1 MDTSKIKLVFKEN
14 KKIEKIIEQSGFPS
28 SYTLNDKI
36 KGYLNSKAQQ
46 IIKYHNP
53 YLDFNINNINVN
65 STKNVFMLDHLP
77 RYVFMVA
84 YTLSHINHPYLIYFN
99 LDDTFIN
106 VLLPIGRDYQ
116 QANTEDYINI
126 IQSITSITKHTSHT
140 SHTSKTKTK
149 TKTMKKTKSK
159 TKIAM
164 NEYHESESNAS
175 LLTAIYVLLDNTIKT
190 RKYGI
195 IYSKFSILT
204 CENMTLCTHKMTDI
218 NKMNIQETEKQF
230 LYIKVQDYYRTIG
243 IELLQHYFNLLEKK
257 EYGKASD
264 FLHGGLTKFSEYY
277 GKTRL
282 NTFFK
287 NNRSILGHL
296 EVFISLYE
304 LLSMCIMKL
313 NLFM

>member
-1 MDTSKIKLVFKEN
+1 MDTSKIQLVFKEN
-14 KKIEKIIEQSGFPS
+14 SKIEKIIEQNSFPS

-36 KGYLNSKAQQ
+36 KAYLNSKAQQ

-53 YLDFNINNINVN
+53 YLEFNINNINVN
-65 STKNVFMLDHLP
+65 STKNVFMLDYLP

-84 YTLSHINHPYLIYFN
+84 YTLSHTNHPYLIYFN
-99 LDDTFIN
+99 LDDKFIN
-106 VLLPIGRDYQ
+106 VLLPFGREYQ
-116 QANTEDYINI
+116 QANTEDYINVI
-126 IQSITSITKHTSHT
+126 NSIVKNTKNSQIKKK
-140 SHTSKTKTK
+140 SKTKTK
-149 TKTMKKTKSK
+149 SNLKSK
-159 TKIAM
+159 IGM
-164 NEYHESESNAS
+164 NESNAS

-204 CENMTLCTHKMTDI
+204 CENMTLCIHKITEI
-218 NKMNIQETEKQF
+218 SKMNIQEIEKQN
-230 LYIKVQDYYRTIG
+230 LYIKVQDYYRIIG
-243 IELLQHYFNLLEKK
+243 IEVLQHYFNLLEKK
-257 EYGKASD
+257 EYGKAND
-264 FLHGGLTKFSEYY
+264 FLKGGHNRFSEYY

-304 LLSMCIMKL
+304 LLSICMLKL
-313 NLFM
+313 NLFI

>member
-1 MDTSKIKLVFKEN
+1 METSKIQLVFKEN
-14 KKIEKIIEQSGFPS
+14 NKIEKIIEQSNFPA

-36 KGYLNSKAQQ
+36 KAYLNNKASQ

-53 YLDFNINNINVN
+53 YLEFNINNINVN
-65 STKNVFMLDHLP
+65 SNKNVFILDYLP

-84 YTLSHINHPYLIYFN
+84 YTLSHTNHPYLIYFN
-99 LDDTFIN
+99 LDDKFIN
-106 VLLPIGRDYQ
+106 VLIPIGREYQ
-116 QANTEDYINI
+116 QANTEDYINVI
-126 IQSITSITKHTSHT
+126 NSILKINSQ
-140 SHTSKTKTK
+140 KTKSQTK
-149 TKTMKKTKSK
+149 KKTKSK
-159 TKIAM
+159 STNSNKNNKENTKNKA
-164 NEYHESESNAS
+164 

-204 CENMTLCTHKMTDI
+204 CENMTLCLHKITEI
-218 NKMNIQETEKQF
+218 SKMNIQEYEKQN

-243 IELLQHYFNLLEKK
+243 IELLQNYFYLLEKK
-257 EYGKASD
+257 EYGKAND
-264 FLHGGLTKFSEYY
+264 FLQGGHNKFSEYY

-287 NNRSILGHL
+287 NNKSILGHL

-304 LLSMCIMKL
+304 LLQMTIMKL

>member
-1 MDTSKIKLVFKEN
+1 MDTSKIQLVFKEN
-14 KKIEKIIEQSGFPS
+14 NKIEKIIEQSNLPT

-36 KGYLNSKAQQ
+36 KAYLNSKASQ

-65 STKNVFMLDHLP
+65 SNKNVFILDYLP

-99 LDDTFIN
+99 LDDKFIN
-106 VLLPIGRDYQ
+106 VLMPIGRDYQ
-116 QANTEDYINI
+116 QSNTEDYINVI
-126 IQSITSITKHTSHT
+126 NSILKINSQKTNSQK
-140 SHTSKTKTK
+140 KTKTK
-149 TKTMKKTKSK
+149 TKHTSS
-159 TKIAM
+159 
-164 NEYHESESNAS
+164 NESNKENIKNKA

-204 CENMTLCTHKMTDI
+204 CENMTLCLHKITEI
-218 NKMNIQETEKQF
+218 SKMNIQEYEKQN
-230 LYIKVQDYYRTIG
+230 LYIKIQDYYRTIG
-243 IELLQHYFNLLEKK
+243 IELLQNYFYLLEKK
-257 EYGKASD
+257 EYGKAND
-264 FLHGGLTKFSEYY
+264 FLQGGHNKFSEYY

-287 NNRSILGHL
+287 NNKSILGHL

-304 LLSMCIMKL
+304 LLHMTVMKL
-313 NLFM
+313 NLLM

>member
-1 MDTSKIKLVFKEN
+1 MDTSRIQLVFKEN
-14 KKIEKIIEQSGFPS
+14 NKIEKIIEQSSFPS

-36 KGYLNSKAQQ
+36 KAYLNNKAQQ

-65 STKNVFMLDHLP
+65 SNKNVFVLDYLP

-84 YTLSHINHPYLIYFN
+84 YTISHTNHPYLIYFN
-99 LDDTFIN
+99 LDDKFIN
-106 VLLPIGRDYQ
+106 VLLPIGREYQ
-116 QANTEDYINI
+116 QANTEDYINVI
-126 IQSITSITKHTSHT
+126 NSITVTKKKQTQT
-140 SHTSKTKTK
+140 Q
-149 TKTMKKTKSK
+149 KKTKSRMQNNK
-159 TKIAM
+159 NTINDKA
-164 NEYHESESNAS
+164 

-204 CENMTLCTHKMTDI
+204 CENMTLCLQKVTEI
-218 NKMNIQETEKQF
+218 SKMNIKENEKQN
-230 LYIKVQDYYRTIG
+230 LYIKVHDYYKNIG
-243 IELLQHYFNLLEKK
+243 IELLQKYFYLLEKK
-257 EYGKASD
+257 EYGKAND
-264 FLHGGLTKFSEYY
+264 FLQGGNNKFSEFY

-287 NNRSILGHL
+287 NNKSILGHL

-304 LLSMCIMKL
+304 LLHMNVNKL